1 MCFEHE
7 AMHSE
12 TLLYML
18 LQSPETL
25 PPPGFTAPPWA
36 SLARLWDAQHARDQD
51 EPACVS
57 LGPTRVS
64 LGIHDVESEDVQY
77 PDARGWEKHVFGWDL
92 ENGKH
97 DAEVGRIKMS
107 RKPITNGEYKAFLE
121 SSGGGQTLPGSWL
134 DDNGAWKVR
143 STLMVRFPPN
153 KTL

>member
-107 RKPITNGEYKAFLE
+107 RP
-121 SSGGGQTLPGSWL
+121 SSSRR
-134 DDNGAWKVR
+134 GAVR
-143 STLMVRFPPN
+143 RFPAAGSTTTVPGRCD
-153 KTL
+153 LL